1 MRKTSELGLIVALA
15 AAGVALGLRVA
26 SGNWPLPGGAAV
38 ARAQS
43 AQTTGAGYKILM
55 VEAGDLM
62 SPTAITR
69 VTVGSKEMMLG
80 APLSLKQEQAEPN
93 LIDNRRPF
101 QASNDW
107 LGKVTIYVKNR
118 SDKTIAWINV
128 FVQFPDTGTGAPGSP
143 ISTLTILLGR
153 IPAVD
158 IPTVRTA
165 SGKPPN
171 FPPSMKPLNLK
182 PGQEIVVHVADY
194 MDRIKGLLENTIPL
208 TMVTKLDI
216 QVNNLYFDDGMQ
228 WGGYYAVPD
237 PANPSNMKSLPEDYF
252 PGNPRHYWPPGP

>member
-1 MRKTSELGLIVALA
+1 MKKTSEFGLIVALA

-43 AQTTGAGYKILM
+43 AQTTAAGYKILM
-55 VEAGDLM
+55 VEPGDLM

-80 APLSLKQEQAEPN
+80 MPLSLEQEKAEPN

-101 QASNDW
+101 QASDDW
-107 LGKVTIYVKNR
+107 LGKVSIYVKNR
-118 SDKTIAWINV
+118 SDKTIAEMDILLL
-128 FVQFPDTGTGAPGSP
+128 FRDTGTGAPGSP
-143 ISTLTILLGR
+143 LSGLPIELGR

-171 FPPSMKPLNLK
+171 FPPSIKPLGLK

-216 QVNNLYFDDGMQ
+216 QVNNLYFDDGIR
-228 WGGYYAVPD
+228 WAGYYSAPD
-237 PANPSNMKSLPEDYF
+237 PTNPGSMKDLPEDYF